1 MRYVFL
7 FFLAVLPALAAAVE
21 LDEHTRH
28 LPLGQMMEVFED
40 PRGEIGIEDIASP
53 AFESHFQRNRTPVFN
68 AGYSRSVH
76 WVRIDLS

>member
-7 FFLAVLPALAAAVE
+7 LFPAVLPALAAAAVE

-40 PRGEIGIEDIASP
+40 PRG
-53 AFESHFQRNRTPVFN
+53 
-68 AGYSRSVH
+68 RSA
-76 WVRIDLS
+76 

>member
-53 AFESHFQRNRTPVFN
+53 AFEAISSAIERRCSTPAIHAPCTGF
-68 AGYSRSVH
+68 AS
-76 WVRIDLS
+76 I